1 MIGTSY
7 VGYYSN
13 YTIIVNKL
21 TAFVNT
27 VFYSLTAS
35 LGNLIVKE
43 GKEQRYNIFKIM
55 QSVSMV
61 LSTFFVTCVLLLQQD
76 FIYVWLG
83 NEYKLNN
90 LVVVAIVL
98 NFYFSISLL
107 PIWVFREATGL
118 YQQTKFVMLITAVVN
133 VIVSILLGKFIGL
146 AGVIFATSIS
156 RITTYFWYKPKLLF
170 KQYFGESS
178 KIYFIGVLKSIIVT
192 IAVCAIVGFVSS
204 YIIANNWLLLIVKA
218 VVVLI
223 LTALIEFIIYRKSEG
238 VLLLKERIGNL
249 KIMKK

>member
-1 MIGTSY
+1 MIGTFY

-27 VFYSLTAS
+27 IFYSLTAS

-43 GKEQRYNIFKIM
+43 EKEQRYNIFKIM

-83 NEYKLNN
+83 NEYKLDN

-146 AGVIFATSIS
+146 ARVIFATSIC
-156 RITTYFWYKPKLLF
+156 KL
-170 KQYFGESS
+170 QHIFGTNQNYYSNS
-178 KIYFIGVLKSIIVT
+178 ILANLAKFIL
-192 IAVCAIVGFVSS
+192 
-204 YIIANNWLLLIVKA
+204 
-218 VVVLI
+218 
-223 LTALIEFIIYRKSEG
+223 SEY
-238 VLLLKERIGNL
+238 
-249 KIMKK
+249 